1 MGIKERKELEKLNM
15 RKFILDSAMELF
27 LEGGFENVSIQ
38 HIAERIEY
46 SPATIYLYFK
56 DKNEI
61 LYALHT
67 IGFEKLYKYQQT
79 FISIK
84 DPWERLRKQGKAYIT
99 FALTNP
105 EYYDLMFIKRGTAKK
120 IKEKEEWGAGLRSFE
135 SLKEIIKECIDAR
148 YIAKVDLD
156 VAAFAFWSFVHG
168 IVSLI
173 IRDRAIMFPRERLNS
188 IAESSFDFMLNSMS
202 EERKFFVKEEK

>member
-1 MGIKERKELEKLNM
+1 MGIKERKELEKQNM

-38 HIAERIEY
+38 HIAKRIEY

-67 IGFEKLYKYQQT
+67 IGFDKLYKQQQT
-79 FISIK
+79 FTSIK
-84 DPWERLRKQGKAYIT
+84 DPLERLRKQGKAYIT
-99 FALTNP
+99 FALENP

-135 SLKEIIKECIDAR
+135 SLKDIIKECIDAG
-148 YIAKVDLD
+148 YLVKTDLD
-156 VAAFAFWSFVHG
+156 VAAFAIWSFVHG
-168 IVSLI
+168 IASLI
-173 IRDRAIMFPRERLNS
+173 IRDRAIMFSRERLNS
-188 IAESSFDFMLNSMS
+188 IVESSFDFMLNSMS
-202 EERKFFVKEEK
+202 K